1 MLKERIRGEKGHL
14 SNNQAIELVTSN
26 GSAHLSHI
34 LLAHLSQENNNPEL
48 ALEKFKAA
56 SKNRQI
62 EVASRYEPTPLHFF
76 SADIKKTAPENPM
89 QLNLF

>member
-1 MLKERIRGEKGHL
+1 
-14 SNNQAIELVTSN
+14 
-26 GSAHLSHI
+26 
-34 LLAHLSQENNNPEL
+34 L

-76 SADIKKTAPENPM
+76 SADINSTAPENPM